1 VRKFLQ
7 VLTIWVFC
15 AVVCAQGAEPS
26 AKRGSNAAPAL
37 EAAAAQATGLG
48 ADQVK
53 ACQKLYLNKCMRC
66 HKSYEPSGYSQTEWE
81 SWMRKMRKKA
91 HLTPAQNEM
100 ITRYL
105 DACRTSLPV
114 TKAKVPDCTSSSP
127 QPER

>member
-1 VRKFLQ
+1 MVGGTDGDAADFWHEFQWESRRQLTTGLGGTRAREHPLDVRNLFVRKFLQ

-81 SWMRKMRKKA
+81 SW
-91 HLTPAQNEM
+91 
-100 ITRYL
+100 
-105 DACRTSLPV
+105 
-114 TKAKVPDCTSSSP
+114 
-127 QPER
+127 